1 MERNVRDYQS
11 LKEEELLVI
20 LLGDKTESIC
30 CESQTMYGR
39 TLLEGAIAAMSPKR
53 KEIALAVLE
62 LRNRCLSN
70 ESNKITCAGDIYE
83 KFRFLED
90 RDKEEIW
97 LLCMNQSMH
106 IVKKIKL
113 ASGGITSCAF
123 DVRIALKEA
132 LLSNAAA
139 IVLVHNHPSGNTRP
153 SREDDKITKVL
164 NDSAKLMSINLMDHV
179 IIGNGYYSYQEEG
192 KL

>member
-11 LKEEELLVI
+11 LKEEELLAI
-20 LLGDKTESIC
+20 LLGKTAESVC
-30 CESQTMYGR
+30 CESQTLYGR
-39 TLLEGAIAAMSPKR
+39 NLFEGAIAAMSPKR
-53 KEIALAVLE
+53 KEIALAALE
-62 LRNRCLSN
+62 LRNRSLSN
-70 ESNKITCAGDIYE
+70 GSTKITRAEDVYE
-83 KFRFLED
+83 IFRFLED

-97 LLCMNQSMH
+97 LLCMDNSMNLA
-106 IVKKIKL
+106 KKLKL

-132 LLSNAAA
+132 LLSNAGA
-139 IVLVHNHPSGNTRP
+139 IVLVHNHPSGNTTP

-164 NDSAKLMSINLMDHV
+164 NDSANIMTIKLVDHV
-179 IIGNGYYSYQEEG
+179 IIGNGFYSYQNEG

>member
-1 MERNVRDYQS
+1 MKQSVRDYQS
-11 LKEEELLVI
+11 LKEEELLAI
-20 LLGDKTESIC
+20 LLGKTAESVC
-30 CESQTMYGR
+30 CESQTLYGR
-39 TLLEGAIAAMSPKR
+39 NLFEGAIAAMSPKR
-53 KEIALAVLE
+53 KEIALAALE
-62 LRNRCLSN
+62 LRNRSLSN
-70 ESNKITCAGDIYE
+70 GSTKITRAEDVYE
-83 KFRFLED
+83 IFRFLED

-97 LLCMNQSMH
+97 LLCMDNSMH

>member
-1 MERNVRDYQS
+1 
-11 LKEEELLVI
+11 
-20 LLGDKTESIC
+20 
-30 CESQTMYGR
+30 
-39 TLLEGAIAAMSPKR
+39 
-53 KEIALAVLE
+53 
-62 LRNRCLSN
+62 
-70 ESNKITCAGDIYE
+70 
-83 KFRFLED
+83 
-90 RDKEEIW
+90 
-97 LLCMNQSMH
+97 MNQSMH